1 MFALTESSSK
11 LVPWAAVGERR
22 RSPVGKCRFPGMEH
36 ISDHS
41 RLIKLLHLCSLNF
54 NHSTPW
60 PPPPSSQLLPSLS
73 LFQTILQPLFFFLIC
88 ALTLLLKLP
97 IARDSMIH
105 PFTHSPASIINS
117 LTSLSHWPSMD
128 GSINKVTRE
137 WWLMRHYRIAKD
149 RRCHYNLD
157 RGLQDMSRYVIEK
170 INVKLYVR
178 VK

>member
-1 MFALTESSSK
+1 MRRISSV
-11 LVPWAAVGERR
+11 LCIPCYYGVPWD
-22 RSPVGKCRFPGMEH
+22 SHF
-36 ISDHS
+36 
-41 RLIKLLHLCSLNF
+41 
-54 NHSTPW
+54 
-60 PPPPSSQLLPSLS
+60 
-73 LFQTILQPLFFFLIC
+73 
-88 ALTLLLKLP
+88 LKLP
-97 IARDSMIH
+97 APSPSSH
-105 PFTHSPASIINS
+105 PTFPRLLFCSDPRLGNATAFYLNSLNPFIFHHLNQCPASIINS